1 MKEFSRQE
9 LQNQIVELLV
19 NSSDDVFAEK
29 ASELLQQSIVA
40 TLYDTFEARRIVK
53 VHYTLELTKELEVPL
68 ESEDLEA
75 EVYEHEEIDDLEHML
90 ELEGWDYSTIGVEVK
105 EIDS

>member
-9 LQNQIVELLV
+9 IQDQIVELLV

-29 ASELLQQSIVA
+29 ASELLQKSIVA

-53 VHYTLELTKELEVPL
+53 VNYTLQLTKELEIPL
-68 ESEDLEA
+68 DSVDPEA
-75 EVYEHEEIDDLEHML
+75 DVYEHEEIDDLEHML
-90 ELEGWDYSTIGVEVK
+90 ELEGWDFTTIGVEVN